1 MSHDS
6 EAAFAYS
13 EIANDIQLRA
23 PKFVGSIGQGGTWSL
38 TAGREGGSI
47 WPRADGIIEATNSK
61 TTKITNYNVNMAFEY
76 KRVNEQLHGIL
87 TAIGQ
92 ALAYIDKGY
101 DASVICVPNAYP
113 SHQTPGAQISQIIN
127 TNYPDAPIAV
137 YTYLPPNLSAL
148 RPFAG
153 KLNCERDIDL
163 STCRKPT
170 RTAGAKKIVPS
181 IETVWAHVREG
192 ESFPDAFFRYCQSA
206 KIVSS
211 AGEDM
216 SKYVIDPLLANAVS
230 RIKPGAD
237 PILYLSST
245 VGNSILDMTWRYV
258 WYNYYLTPQL
268 MPMYSSS
275 SPYVVNDV
283 PTKILK
289 DPVNYQ
295 RLFSGRIDSIKE
307 KLINDLN
314 SPKPKNSLNDAWD
327 IYAKKI
333 HDTAH
338 SYREV
343 IDSGLDQ
350 LGLIDSEGALT
361 NYGYM
366 FVNACE
372 KAGNVYDEVPMNIL
386 RAVTLVLG
394 QYEVFLST
402 IFKYSNDCFNTNF
415 NQFTKLSRKK
425 TVLDKRTYL
434 LWLKGIFVNQ
444 LHMLKVSTLRAGGT
458 REPFQ
463 GEMAYLKNLGL
474 IDSTNTYKI
483 GTGLNINWP
492 LIESSIS
499 YFYNL

>member
-13 EIANDIQLRA
+13 EVANDIQAKA
-23 PKFVGSIGQGGTWSL
+23 PKFFGSIGRGGTWSL
-38 TAGREGGSI
+38 TAGREGGSL
-47 WPRADGIIEATNSK
+47 WPKADGIIEATSSK
-61 TTKITNYNVNMAFEY
+61 STKVTNYDVNMAFEY
-76 KRVNEQLHGIL
+76 KRVNESIHGIL

-101 DASVICVPNAYP
+101 DASVICVPNMYP
-113 SHQTPGAQISQIIN
+113 SHKTPGAQINQIIN
-127 TNYPDAPIAV
+127 TNYPDAPITV
-137 YTYLPPNLSAL
+137 YTYLPPNLSAM

-153 KLNCERDIDL
+153 KLICERDIDL

-170 RTAGAKKIVPS
+170 RAAGTKKIVPS
-181 IETVWAHVREG
+181 VETVWAHVREG
-192 ESFPDAFFRYCQSA
+192 MSFPDAFFRYCQSA

-211 AGEDM
+211 VGEDL
-216 SKYVIDPLLANAVS
+216 SKYIIDPNLVNAVS

-245 VGNSILDMTWRYV
+245 VGNNILDMSWRYV
-258 WYNYYLTPQL
+258 WYNYYLTPKL
-268 MPMYSSS
+268 MPLYSSTE
-275 SPYVVNDV
+275 PYVVNNA
-283 PTKILK
+283 TTGILK
-289 DPVNYQ
+289 DATSYQ
-295 RLFSGRIDSIKE
+295 NLFSGRVDSIKE
-307 KLINDLN
+307 KLIKDLN
-314 SPKPKNSLNDAWD
+314 SLAPTRSLNDAWD
-327 IYAKKI
+327 EYAKKI

-361 NYGYM
+361 NYGYL

-372 KAGNVYDEVPMNIL
+372 KAGSVYDEVPMNIL

-402 IFKYSNDCFNTNF
+402 IFKCSNDCFNTNF
-415 NQFTKLSRKK
+415 AQFTKTASKK
-425 TVLDKRTYL
+425 TVFDKKAYQ
-434 LWLKGIFVNQ
+434 LWLKNIFANQ
-444 LHMLKVSTLRAGGT
+444 LHMLRVSTVRAGGT
-458 REPFQ
+458 RLPFQ

-474 IDSTNTYKI
+474 IDSKNAFKI
-483 GTGLNINWP
+483 GTGLNMNWP
-492 LIESSIS
+492 LIENSIS